1 MYRLYTIND
10 HLRQLFPDGE
20 NPFQMVARLAEECGE
35 LAAQVNHFENAGV
48 KRQKHGKPD
57 RAKLAKEVQDVLRCA
72 LQIAAYYH
80 LEAELDAAIELRYQQ
95 ALQALGQE

>member
-1 MYRLYTIND
+1 MEI
-10 HLRQLFPDGE
+10 GE
-20 NPFQMVARLAEECGE
+20 GSQSLISNF
-35 LAAQVNHFENAGV
+35 
-48 KRQKHGKPD
+48 
-57 RAKLAKEVQDVLRCA
+57 AKEVQDVLRCA